1 MWTTKHARS
10 IICVSLQNELFKFLF
25 FLVAHAVRLF
35 VFTKKTHHHKHALQQ
50 YRLYMLTICK
60 GARVRICNTSLSM
73 LREKLK
79 KREVVVPISMSVKE
93 HISIKV
99 CEPRARKDSGPWLLH
114 GIRNVLLWGAHC
126 HLLMISSI
134 LKSYLHIAVFFFP
147 QHTRTYI
154 QEDKLAGPFLRESY
168 ATMFCS
174 AWLLFTYFLIRK
186 PIRDVLLTGTVTAR
200 GFPFLVGIHVPVK

>member
-1 MWTTKHARS
+1 
-10 IICVSLQNELFKFLF
+10 
-25 FLVAHAVRLF
+25 
-35 VFTKKTHHHKHALQQ
+35 
-50 YRLYMLTICK
+50 
-60 GARVRICNTSLSM
+60 
-73 LREKLK
+73 
-79 KREVVVPISMSVKE
+79 MSVKE

-168 ATMFCS
+168 ATMFC
-174 AWLLFTYFLIRK
+174 LI
-186 PIRDVLLTGTVTAR
+186 IIYVLLNSKADSRCASHGYGDSER
-200 GFPFLVGIHVPVK
+200 FSVPCRNPCPCQIKPPCMDACSAGWPSGHAKLLAVASLI